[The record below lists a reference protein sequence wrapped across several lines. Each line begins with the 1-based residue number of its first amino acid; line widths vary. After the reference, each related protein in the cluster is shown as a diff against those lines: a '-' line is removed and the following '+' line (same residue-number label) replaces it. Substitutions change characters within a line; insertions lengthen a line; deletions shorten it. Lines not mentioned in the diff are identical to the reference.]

1 MPFLRRRHSLRL
13 ILAIGIIIMIILFF
27 ATLVQFDQIET
38 NSYLNNNN
46 NRRAKSYNS
55 DESLRRG
62 GNNVENE
69 NHNRNNNYDE
79 NEEDDSLNND
89 LERINFK
96 NRLDNSLYQNRIWN
110 RFNKIHADSNNFRKK
125 ANLKE
130 TMSKVMSS
138 MQRYVHLD
146 LKGSPPKLAYLKELI
161 PFLKK
166 VGASGLLIEYED
178 YFPYSNDLESIKNQ
192 NHYTKQ
198 EMSQLFALLKESQ
211 LKLIPLIQ
219 TYGHMEFVLKLKEF
233 AYLREA
239 KQHYQVIT
247 PCLNDTYDK
256 VIFKMID
263 QILELHPEELEY
275 IHIGCDEVYHVNVNS
290 ACKNLNFL
298 NTIQDFFIY
307 HVSRIVDYIKSK
319 RPNLGVIIWDD
330 MIRKNMQV
338 SYFSN

>member
-1 MPFLRRRHSLRL
+1 MPFFLRRRHSLRL
-13 ILAIGIIIMIILFF
+13 ILAVGIIIMILLFF
-27 ATLVQFDQIET
+27 ATLIQFDQIET
-38 NSYLNNNN
+38 NSYQNSNG
-46 NRRAKSYNS
+46 NRRIKAYNS
-55 DESLRRG
+55 DESMRRRG
-62 GNNVENE
+62 GNNNLENE
-69 NHNRNNNYDE
+69 NVNNE
-79 NEEDDSLNND
+79 NNAEEDEEAALNND
-89 LERINFK
+89 LENINFK
-96 NRLDNSLYQNRIWN
+96 NRLDNSLYQNRILN
-110 RFNKIHADSNNFRKK
+110 RFNKIYADANNFRKK

-130 TMSKVMSS
+130 SMGKVMNK
-138 MQRYVHLD
+138 MERYVHLD

-161 PFLKK
+161 PYMKN

-198 EMSQLFALLKESQ
+198 EMTQLFALLKESQ

-256 VIFKMID
+256 VIYKMID
-263 QILELHPEELEY
+263 QILEMHPEELEY
-275 IHIGCDEVYHVNVNS
+275 IHIGCDEVYHVNVNP
-290 ACKNLNFL
+290 ACSKNLNSL
-298 NTIQDFFIY
+298 STIQDFFIY
-307 HVSRIVDYIKSK
+307 HVSRIVDYVKSK
-319 RPNLGVIIWDD
+319 RPNLGVLIWDD

-338 SYFSN
+338 K